1 LKFLGRSVLQKLP
14 DVSRIPVPSPLKSGF
29 RPRRTDI
36 ASQVFIRTKLFE
48 QLRESLK
55 IVGLAK
61 NEAVHSVV
69 NQFGNAG
76 ILGGNDGQ
84 AARHGF
90 RNRQSE
96 GIFPAWT
103 DVKISGRIEIQ
114 NISARGLKTATLR
127 NAQGVCRFK
136 EKIRGIIPGRNH
148 ENGEFSKDAYGT
160 KNGFKSFDAPI
171 VSNQEQHEITLLNFP
186 PQAGFVT

>member
-1 LKFLGRSVLQKLP
+1 M
-14 DVSRIPVPSPLKSGF
+14 
-29 RPRRTDI
+29 
-36 ASQVFIRTKLFE
+36 
-48 QLRESLK
+48 
-55 IVGLAK
+55 
-61 NEAVHSVV
+61 

-84 AARHGF
+84 AASHGF

-103 DVKISGRIEIQ
+103 DVEISGRIEIQ
-114 NISARGLKTATLR
+114 NIFARWLKTAALR
-127 NAQGVCRFK
+127 NAQSVCRLK

-148 ENGEFSKDAYGT
+148 ENGEFSKGADGT

-171 VSNQEQHEITLLNFP
+171 VSNQEQHKISFLNFP
-186 PQAGFVT
+186 PHAGFVT